1 MDSLKDPTQ
10 NHLLASLLD
19 TARLAPHL
27 KLVAMSLGDILY
39 ERGSEAYEV
48 YFPVTAVV
56 SLQCLLEKGSTIQIA
71 AIGNEGMVG
80 TSLLMGNNITSN
92 RAMVLSDGY
101 GYTLSSDILLNA
113 FNRAG
118 AEMRLLLRYTQT
130 LMMQIS
136 QTAVCNPRH
145 SIEQQLCRLLL
156 LTLDRM
162 PGEELIMTHEL
173 IAATLGARR
182 ERVTILAG
190 KLQELGF
197 IQYQRGHITVVDR
210 TGLEGLACECYGAV
224 KKEFARLLPNVS
236 RQKPH

>member
-27 KLVAMSLGDILY
+27 KLVCMSLGDILY
-39 ERGSEAYEV
+39 ERGCEVHEV
-48 YFPVTAVV
+48 YFPVTAIV
-56 SLQCLLEKGSTIQIA
+56 SLQCFLEKGGSIQIA
-71 AIGNEGMVG
+71 VIGNEGMVG
-80 TSLLMGNNITSN
+80 TSLLMGNNITNN
-92 RAMVLSDGY
+92 RAIVMSEGY
-101 GYTLSSDILLNA
+101 GYTLSSDILQSA
-113 FNRAG
+113 FNQAG
-118 AEMRLLLRYTQT
+118 AEMQLLLLYTQVQ
-130 LMMQIS
+130 MMQIS

-145 SIEQQLCRLLL
+145 SLEQQLCRLLL

-197 IQYQRGHITVVDR
+197 IQYQRGHITVLDR
-210 TGLEGLACECYGAV
+210 TGLEGLVCECYGAV
-224 KKEFARLLPNVS
+224 KNEFARLLPNVS
-236 RQKPH
+236 QQKPH